1 MNWYKKL
8 LVALALT
15 AFIFTPAMAQFRI
28 GAKAGIAINDLK
40 FNKEVLESKNQKG
53 FTGGIITEFTMPI
66 IGVGVDASVLY
77 ARRSFDVTEKDGTPT
92 TDNRDYLDIPINLKW
107 KIGLPVV
114 GKIVTPFITTGPD
127 FSFLL
132 SKKNISNAWHNK
144 TVDTAWTVGAGVQ
157 FFNKL
162 QIGATYGWGLTKSAS
177 NDDALYS
184 KSRYWTITASFF
196 FN

>member
-92 TDNRDYLDIPINLKW
+92 TDNRDYLEYKLK
-107 KIGLPVV
+107 
-114 GKIVTPFITTGPD
+114 
-127 FSFLL
+127 
-132 SKKNISNAWHNK
+132 
-144 TVDTAWTVGAGVQ
+144 
-157 FFNKL
+157 
-162 QIGATYGWGLTKSAS
+162 
-177 NDDALYS
+177 
-184 KSRYWTITASFF
+184 
-196 FN
+196 